1 MYWIST
7 IKLKITAQKQGNF
20 TNLKK
25 KPFCMSFQYCHT
37 CTYITIS
44 AVIRLT

>member
-25 KPFCMSFQYCHT
+25 PIFTSFEYYHT
-37 CTYITIS
+37 CTYIKL
-44 AVIRLT
+44 VLLLD